1 MKFRL
6 VTAGAFA
13 VLGVTVA
20 LAQSKPVK
28 VNLDDPA
35 QSATQPAAKAG
46 SKPAT
51 PPPATKAAP
60 GQPAPKAD
68 AKKKDAKKTDE
79 VGKIPGVEISRGT
92 GFLGIELV
100 GGTFKLS
107 FYDAQK
113 NPVAPDATR
122 ANLRWSPKTQSLP
135 ERTVLNLS
143 GNALTSAKVV
153 KPPYSFS
160 LSITLIKGDGDD
172 APAENF
178 TVDFHQ

>member
-1 MKFRL
+1 MPMKLRI

-13 VLGVTVA
+13 VLGVA
-20 LAQSKPVK
+20 GAFAQSKPVK

-35 QSATQPAAKAG
+35 PPAANAG

-51 PPPATKAAP
+51 PPATKAAP

-68 AKKKDAKKTDE
+68 PKKKDAKKADE
-79 VGKIPGVEISRGT
+79 MGKIPGVEIPRGA
-92 GFLGIELV
+92 GYLGIELV

-107 FYDAQK
+107 FYDAK
-113 NPVAPDATR
+113 KTPTPPDATR

-135 ERTVLNLS
+135 ERAVLNLD
-143 GNALTSAKVV
+143 GNALTSPKVI
-153 KPPYSFS
+153 KPPYNFT
-160 LSITLIKGDGDD
+160 LFITLVKGEGDD
-172 APAENF
+172 APTENF